1 MGVEI
6 VKSVAC
12 FVGGLCSAQVVNTI
26 VKTFEPS
33 NINKI
38 QKVGWIVGGALI
50 GGAVGAKCEEYVEET
65 IDAVQNIVDKLKGN
79 NQESVEV
86 E

>member
-6 VKSVAC
+6 AKGVAC
-12 FVGGLCSAQVVNTI
+12 FVGGLCGTQVATTI
-26 VKTFEPS
+26 VTAFKPG
-33 NINKI
+33 NLNKI

-50 GGAVGAKCEEYVEET
+50 GGAVGSKCEEYVEEM
-65 IDAVQNIVDKLKGN
+65 IDDVQKIVDKLKGN

-86 E
+86 N